1 MFQIGGDIL
10 PLLLLPLLLLLATG
24 VIEAEVCN
32 HHLTIFAEPGRMEC
46 YHQSIAA
53 PEHISIEYKV
63 IDGGQAEAH
72 INFMLMD
79 PHRKLLVS
87 DHKEGE
93 LKHKLIANETGVYNF
108 CFDNTISTFNRKI
121 VAFTLQVEPHNQEEL
136 ETKKL
141 VKDMTVEYQYDRT
154 YTLMD
159 DYIKRISLNLERS
172 RQIQNFFRIHEAKDR
187 KLAESNYTLV
197 NNWSCAQ
204 LIAMILVGMLQ
215 VIMLRSIFNT
225 TGTIHKF
232 WKKI

>member
-1 MFQIGGDIL
+1 MLQIAGDIL
-10 PLLLLPLLLLLATG
+10 PLLLLLLLLLATG

-46 YHQSIAA
+46 YHQSVAA
-53 PEHISIEYKV
+53 TEHFSIEYKV

-79 PHRKLLVS
+79 PHRKVLVS

-93 LKHKLIANETGVYNF
+93 RKHPLIANETGVYNF

-121 VAFTLQVEPHNQEEL
+121 VAFTLQVTPHNQDEL
-136 ETKKL
+136 DTQRL

-159 DYIKRISLNLERS
+159 DYIKHISLNLERS
-172 RQIQNFFRIHEAKDR
+172 RQIQMFLRTHEARDR
-187 KLAESNYTLV
+187 KLAESNFSLV

-204 LIAMILVGMLQ
+204 LIAMILVGLLQ
-215 VIMLRSIFNT
+215 VFMLRSIFNT
-225 TGTIHKF
+225 TGTIYKF